1 MATDSSGAPEQELAR
16 DLGFLEAYTIGVG
29 TMIGAGIFVLP
40 GIVANNAGPAGMI
53 SFLIGGAVSLL
64 TALSLSELATGMPK
78 AGGSYYYVNTALGS
92 FFGSIVG
99 WSMWAG
105 LMFATAFYMLGFGQ
119 YLTYFFPLGSTG
131 VALSALV
138 MAGLLVGVNYRGV
151 KETGSLQNLIV

>member
-1 MATDSSGAPEQELAR
+1 MADDTAAAEQELAR

-40 GIVANNAGPAGMI
+40 GIVAENAGPAGMI

-92 FFGSIVG
+92 FFGSVVG
-99 WSMWAG
+99 WSMWGG
-105 LMFATAFYMLGFGQ
+105 LMFATAFY
-119 YLTYFFPLGSTG
+119 
-131 VALSALV
+131 
-138 MAGLLVGVNYRGV
+138 
-151 KETGSLQNLIV
+151 